1 MFNNRGLDILKLYKN
16 ALTINLLFTFGSGP
30 NVTTYIENNK
40 ETQASVSVRT
50 ISTVTS
56 PTDISMIN
64 PLNSSYIYKLDTGTP
79 IISNAFVPVTIDN
92 RIDVRDCSVTF
103 PTFISTSYT
112 KPI

>member
-79 IISNAFVPVTIDN
+79 IISNASVPSAKPVRPGKVAN
-92 RIDVRDCSVTF
+92 RKSRSLAVIV
-103 PTFISTSYT
+103 
-112 KPI
+112 